1 MNDLFTALLAQA
13 AAIAALMLLVWLSSL
28 YLRDASL
35 VDRFW
40 GAGFVLAAWAAFL
53 VTDSEE
59 PRRYL
64 ILAMVTLWGLRLS
77 FYLTKRN
84 WGHGED
90 YRYQAMRRR
99 HGDNFAIVSLFT
111 VFGLQGVLMW
121 FIGLPI
127 GLALASGEPQSLTP
141 LDYIGAAVWLIGFAF
156 EAVGDAQLARF
167 KADPANEGQVIDRG
181 LWRYT
186 RHPNYFGDALLWWG
200 IYLTAAA
207 TPYGRWAI
215 LSPILMTFFLMKVSG
230 VPLLEKRMEK
240 TRPKYADYAART
252 SSFIPWP
259 PKHTASNSGD

>member
-1 MNDLFTALLAQA
+1 MPPIQTVLLAEA
-13 AAIAALMLLVWLSSL
+13 AAIAALLVTVWLSSL

-40 GAGFVLAAWAAFL
+40 GFGFVVAAWTGFL
-53 VTDSEE
+53 ISEGYE

-64 ILAMVTLWGLRLS
+64 LLAMVTLWGLRLS
-77 FYLTKRN
+77 IYLTKRN
-84 WGHGED
+84 WGQGED
-90 YRYQAMRRR
+90 YRYQSMRRR
-99 HGDNFAIVSLFT
+99 RGDRFPIVSLFT

-127 GLALASGEPQSLTP
+127 ALALVAAEPDTITP
-141 LDYIGAAVWLIGFAF
+141 IDNIGAVIFLIGFAF
-156 EAVGDAQLARF
+156 EAIGDWQLARF
-167 KADPANEGQVIDRG
+167 KANPENDGQVMDRG

-200 IYLTAAA
+200 LYLTAAA

-215 LSPILMTFFLMKVSG
+215 LSPIVMTFFLMKVSG
-230 VPLLEKRMEK
+230 VPMLERRMEK
-240 TRPKYADYAART
+240 TRPKYADYTKRT

-259 PKHTASNSGD
+259 PKNI